1 MNKGMSTGSVSL
13 DSNRER
19 MLKYKRFAVALSY
32 PDGDFM
38 AFYPELSPWRE
49 ELVAEYDRLFRLD
62 EIWLYGTEHVAEN
75 EFQRASMLADIMGFY
90 RAFGLEPSKDRPD
103 SLACELEFM
112 HYLIFKRL
120 YALGNNDIAD
130 AAEKALVCLD
140 AQKKFF
146 TEHLYSAAKKIAGSI
161 VSQTENT
168 FYLEIAQEMLTFLE
182 SWMDMRSRPLLSQGK
197 RGPLPLLPTKQGGL
211 RSGVLLHVENF
222 TLIWLAIW

>member
-13 DSNRER
+13 DPDRER

-38 AFYPELSPWRE
+38 AFFPELSPWRDL
-49 ELVAEYDRLFRLD
+49 LVAEYDRLFRLD

-112 HYLIFKRL
+112 HYLVFKRL
-120 YALGNNDIAD
+120 YALENNDIDD

-140 AQKKFF
+140 AQKNFF
-146 TEHLYSAAKKIAGSI
+146 TEHLYSAAKKVVGSI

-182 SWMDMRSRPLLSQGK
+182 SEARFLGRD
-197 RGPLPLLPTKQGGL
+197 
-211 RSGVLLHVENF
+211 V
-222 TLIWLAIW
+222 

>member
-13 DSNRER
+13 DLDRER
-19 MLKYKRFAVALSY
+19 ILKYKRLAVALSY

-38 AFYPELSPWRE
+38 VFFPELSPWRD
-49 ELVAEYDRLFRLD
+49 ELVAEYDRLFRVD
-62 EIWLYGTEHVAEN
+62 EIWLYGTEHLAEN

-120 YALGNNDIAD
+120 YALESNHIAH
-130 AAEKALVCLD
+130 APEKALVCLD

-161 VSQTENT
+161 ISQTENA
-168 FYLEIAQEMLTFLE
+168 FYREIAQEMLTFLE
-182 SWMDMRSRPLLSQGK
+182 SEARFLERD
-197 RGPLPLLPTKQGGL
+197 
-211 RSGVLLHVENF
+211 V
-222 TLIWLAIW
+222 